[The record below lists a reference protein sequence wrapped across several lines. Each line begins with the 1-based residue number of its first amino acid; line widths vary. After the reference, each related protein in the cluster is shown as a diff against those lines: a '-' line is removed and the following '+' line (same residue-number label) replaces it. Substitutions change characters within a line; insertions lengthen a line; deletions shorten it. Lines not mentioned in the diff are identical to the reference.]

1 MSNPEVEVRSF
12 KQQGGESFKDAWYR
26 ISNAHHRCIKK
37 HSTTILLRNFYVGL
51 SSWNRYVL
59 DTLSGGNFLGTPALE
74 ASCIIESLVGIPP
87 VNEVKIEIS
96 LEDVMKKLET
106 IEKNFPSVETK
117 LEMLL
122 DKTDELDRSLG
133 GIDERISVLGTCV
146 VHDNQTNRIDEL
158 EKAMGTLG
166 STFSSLKYNEKA
178 YVGKEQKFMY
188 ASKVPKQKNYY
199 RPKIAKIPSTTIENL
214 DNRAPK
220 VPSATS
226 CICMKNNNVDASS
239 LDVT

>member
-106 IEKNFPSVETK
+106 IEKIFPSVETK
-117 LEMLL
+117 LEILL
-122 DKTDELDRSLG
+122 DKTDELDKSLG
-133 GIDERISVLGTCV
+133 GIDERISVLGTRV
-146 VHDNQTNRIDEL
+146 VRDNQTNRIDEL

-166 STFSSLKYNEKA
+166 STFSSLKYKEKA

-188 ASKVPKQKNYY
+188 VSKVPRPKKYYY
-199 RPKIAKIPSTTIENL
+199 RPKIDKALSTTMDGGAH
-214 DNRAPK
+214 DNDAP
-220 VPSATS
+220 PFDNT
-226 CICMKNNNVDASS
+226 
-239 LDVT
+239 

>member
-12 KQQGGESFKDAWYR
+12 KQQGGECLKDAWYR
-26 ISNAHHRCIKK
+26 ISDAHNRCTKK
-37 HSTTILLRNFYVGL
+37 HSTTILLRNFYVGI

-59 DTLSGGNFLGTPALE
+59 DCLAGGNFLGAPALE
-74 ASCIIESLVGIPP
+74 ASCIIESLFGTPP
-87 VNEVKIEIS
+87 VNETKIEIS

-122 DKTDELDRSLG
+122 DKTDELDKSLG

-146 VHDNQTNRIDEL
+146 VYDDQINRIGEL

-166 STFSSLKYNEKA
+166 STFSSIKFREKA

-188 ASKVPKQKNYY
+188 VSKVPKPKKYY
-199 RPKIAKIPSTTIENL
+199 YKPKIDKALSTTTDGGAYDINASPL
-214 DNRAPK
+214 DN
-220 VPSATS
+220 T
-226 CICMKNNNVDASS
+226 
-239 LDVT
+239 

>member
-26 ISNAHHRCIKK
+26 ISDAHNRCTKK
-37 HSTTILLRNFYVGL
+37 HSTTILLRNFYVGI

-59 DTLSGGNFLGTPALE
+59 DCLAGGNFLSTPALE
-74 ASCIIESLVGIPP
+74 ASCIIESLFGIPP
-87 VNEVKIEIS
+87 VDEVKTEIS

-106 IEKNFPSVETK
+106 IEKFFPSVATK

-122 DKTDELDRSLG
+122 DKTDELDKSLG
-133 GIDERISVLGTCV
+133 GIDERISVLGTNA
-146 VHDNQTNRIDEL
+146 VHDDQINRIDEL

-166 STFSSLKYNEKA
+166 STFSSLKYKEKA

-188 ASKVPKQKNYY
+188 VSKVPKPKKYYY
-199 RPKIAKIPSTTIENL
+199 RPKIDKALSTTTDGGAHNNDAPPF
-214 DNRAPK
+214 DN
-220 VPSATS
+220 T
-226 CICMKNNNVDASS
+226 
-239 LDVT
+239 

>member
-12 KQQGGESFKDAWYR
+12 KQQGGECLKDAWYR
-26 ISNAHHRCIKK
+26 ISDAHNRCTKK
-37 HSTTILLRNFYVGL
+37 HSTTILLRNFYVGI

-59 DTLSGGNFLGTPALE
+59 DCLAGGNFLSTPALE
-74 ASCIIESLVGIPP
+74 ASCIIESLFGIPP
-87 VNEVKIEIS
+87 VDKVKTEIS

-106 IEKNFPSVETK
+106 IEKNFPSIETK

-122 DKTDELDRSLG
+122 DKTDELDKSLG

-146 VHDNQTNRIDEL
+146 VHDDQINRIDEL

-166 STFSSLKYNEKA
+166 STFSSLKYKEKA

-188 ASKVPKQKNYY
+188 VSKVPKPKKYYY
-199 RPKIAKIPSTTIENL
+199 RPKIDKALSTTMDGGAHDNDAPSL
-214 DNRAPK
+214 DN
-220 VPSATS
+220 T
-226 CICMKNNNVDASS
+226 
-239 LDVT
+239 